1 MKVLELNKVNK
12 LTFSIEDIASSLSV
26 TKDSAKVSANRYA
39 KSNFLIRL
47 KNNLYVSTEKFK
59 SLTEKELFKI
69 ANIIQVPSYISFT
82 TALSFY
88 NVTSQQLQGMIESAA
103 LKRTKEVNTQS
114 FRFNYKILKKNFY
127 NNFVFT
133 NEFFIATPEKA
144 LADIIYLSSMSR
156 YQCDFEAI
164 DFKKIDKQTVT
175 KLLTITNTK
184 SIKYWNNLCKRYK
197 I

>member
-1 MKVLELNKVNK
+1 MKALELNKINK
-12 LTFSIEDIASSLSV
+12 LTFSIEDIASALSV
-26 TKDSAKVSANRYA
+26 TKDSAKVSANRYV

-47 KNNLYVSTEKFK
+47 KNNLYMLSNKIN
-59 SLTEKELFKI
+59 SLTESELFKI
-69 ANIIQVPSYISFT
+69 ANIIQVPSYVSFT
-82 TALSFY
+82 SALSY
-88 NVTSQQLQGMIESAA
+88 YSVTSQQLQGIIESAA
-103 LKRTKEVNTQS
+103 LKRTKEVNTQIVT
-114 FRFNYKILKKNFY
+114 FNYLILKKEFY

-144 LADIIYLSSMSR
+144 LADIIYLSSMNR

-164 DFKKIDKQTVT
+164 DFKKIDKETVT

-184 SIKYWNNLCKRYK
+184 SINYWNKLCKRYK

>member
-1 MKVLELNKVNK
+1 MKVLELNKTNK
-12 LTFSIEDIASSLSV
+12 LTFSIEDIASVLSI

-39 KSNFLIRL
+39 KSNFIIRL
-47 KNNLYVSTEKFK
+47 KNNLYVSTERFK
-59 SLTEKELFKI
+59 SLTETELFNI
-69 ANIIQVPSYISFT
+69 ANIIQVPSYVSFT
-82 TALSFY
+82 TALSY
-88 NVTSQQLQGMIESAA
+88 YSITSQQLQGIIESAA
-103 LKRTKEVNTQS
+103 QKRTKTVNTQS
-114 FRFNYKILKKNFY
+114 VSFNYLILKKEFY

-144 LADIIYLSSMSR
+144 LADIIYLSSMNR

-164 DFKKIDKQTVT
+164 DFKKIDKETVT

-184 SIKYWNNLCKRYK
+184 SINYWDNLCKRYK